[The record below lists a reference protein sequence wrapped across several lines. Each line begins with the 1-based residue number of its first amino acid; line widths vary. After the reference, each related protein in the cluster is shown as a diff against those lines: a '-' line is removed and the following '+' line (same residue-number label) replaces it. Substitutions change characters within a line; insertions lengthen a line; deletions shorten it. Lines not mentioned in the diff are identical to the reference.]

1 MDEQIAC
8 EVAYETGYINGYN
21 NALNALEEFT
31 EKLKSI
37 SKILPLA
44 ALPDN
49 FVVISDIDNVLKEMI
64 KE

>member
-8 EVAYETGYINGYN
+8 EVAYETGYTNGYN
-21 NALNALEEFT
+21 NALEEFT

>member
-8 EVAYETGYINGYN
+8 EVAYETGYTNGYN
-21 NALNALEEFT
+21 NALEEFT

-37 SKILPLA
+37 SKFLPLA

-64 KE
+64 RE

>member
-8 EVAYETGYINGYN
+8 EVAYETGYTNGYN
-21 NALNALEEFT
+21 NALEEFT

-37 SKILPLA
+37 SKFLPLV
-44 ALPDN
+44 ALPESY
-49 FVVISDIDNVLKEMI
+49 VIVSDIDNVLKEMI

>member
-8 EVAYETGYINGYN
+8 ELAYKNGYN
-21 NALNALEEFT
+21 NALEEFA

-37 SKILPLA
+37 SKFLLLA
-44 ALPDN
+44 ALPESY
-49 FVVISDIDNVLKEMI
+49 VTVSDIDNTLKEMI